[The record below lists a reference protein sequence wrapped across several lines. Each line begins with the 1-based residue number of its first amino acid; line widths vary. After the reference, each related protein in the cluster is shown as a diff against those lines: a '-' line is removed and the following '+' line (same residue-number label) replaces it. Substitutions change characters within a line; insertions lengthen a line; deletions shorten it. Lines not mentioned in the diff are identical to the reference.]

1 MKKRTYALTLI
12 LVSMFMSLVL
22 LGGCTSGPS
31 GTNSSE
37 EAGSTAEAGD
47 LQKADADTQAEAT
60 TEVPDPKE
68 KFLGSWSM
76 AAARS
81 QGVTMSGNF
90 GEMLEMSDTGMLN
103 IKEDG
108 TGEISLGEDPVGFT
122 WEQKDENVISLK
134 AEKTTD
140 YTGDTIELT
149 YEDGALLM
157 EMKQD
162 DQIATAIY
170 THDGLYEGV
179 REIDM
184 ANAEA
189 ITSED
194 DLIGKWTMSG
204 MKMAGITVSG
214 DEESLAAMSGGEQ
227 TTVTFKEGGKVVA
240 ETGEGSW
247 AIGNDGAT
255 YTSEGLTGQITC
267 PVKKLGDE
275 IVIDMTQVFG
285 GSMEFITL
293 FSRTR

>member
-1 MKKRTYALTLI
+1 MKNKTHALTLI

-22 LGGCTSGPS
+22 LGGCTSGSS

-37 EAGSTAEAGD
+37 EAGSTEGTVAS
-47 LQKADADTQAEAT
+47 QKADVDTQAETT
-60 TEVPDPKE
+60 TEVPDPGE
-68 KFLGSWSM
+68 KFLGSWSL

-90 GEMLEMSDTGMLN
+90 SEMLEISDTGMLN

-140 YTGDTIELT
+140 YTGDTIEIT
-149 YEDGALLM
+149 YEEGALLM
-157 EMKQD
+157 EMEQD
-162 DQIATAIY
+162 DQTATAIY
-170 THDGLYEGV
+170 THNGLYDGV
-179 REIDM
+179 REIDL
-184 ANAEA
+184 ADAEP
-189 ITSED
+189 IISED

-204 MKMAGITVSG
+204 IKMAGITVSG
-214 DEESLAAMSGGEQ
+214 DEESLAAMGSYEQ
-227 TTVTFKEGGKVVA
+227 TVMTFEEGGKVA
-240 ETGEGSW
+240 TKTGEGSW

-267 PVKKLGDE
+267 PVKKLGDD

-285 GSMEFITL
+285 GSMEFL
-293 FSRTR
+293 AVFSRTR